1 MIWNSFLKRQYYCK
15 GLLSDDMIKLVNDL
29 NIYSFFSVQVADYKV
44 I

>member
-1 MIWNSFLKRQYYCK
+1 MIWNSFLERQYYWK

-29 NIYSFFSVQVADYKV
+29 NICSFFSVQVADYKV